1 MVQEEEWLRRIH
13 EKLFTV
19 RSTTA
24 GSYPQEKHKY
34 IHVKR
39 EREKISLIKG
49 FFFEGFCSSP
59 YENEK

>member
-1 MVQEEEWLRRIH
+1 MKNFSLYV
-13 EKLFTV
+13 V
-19 RSTTA
+19 R
-24 GSYPQEKHKY
+24 HKY